1 MSAERLIALSWYRDQ
16 ATAQEELGKLRE
28 AGLEPSVRG
37 EYGRLDQ
44 PVEILVPE
52 SQFEAACA
60 RLGIRPEDASEA
72 AFGPEV
78 PPEPTPETRIFACP
92 ECRSG
97 DTSKVPSYGGRAL
110 MAALVVMGVSAGFG
124 KPEIGGVAIGLWM
137 VAVVFLARHAGRYR
151 CRNCGWEFR
160 PENA

>member
-1 MSAERLIALSWYRDQ
+1 MSRRRKRSSESCGRPGSTRRCAAN
-16 ATAQEELGKLRE
+16 T
-28 AGLEPSVRG
+28 
-37 EYGRLDQ
+37 GRLDR

-52 SQFEAACA
+52 SRFEAACA
-60 RLGIRPEDASEA
+60 RLGIRPEEASEA
-72 AFGPEV
+72 AV
-78 PPEPTPETRIFACP
+78 DRAAPPAPAPETRILVCP

-97 DTSKVPSYGGRAL
+97 DTEKVPSYGGRAL

-137 VAVVFLARHAGRYR
+137 VAVIFFARHAGKYR
-151 CRNCGWEFR
+151 CRDCGWEFG